1 MQILQALNILL
12 PMVMFMPTVGHAQ
25 STDLAVCTAVQ
36 GIPGLP
42 GFPGRDGIKGEKGD
56 PGEPGQGLRGIQ
68 GPPGKV
74 GPTGENGIQGPP
86 GLKGDQ
92 GQKGAPCDVSH
103 VAALE
108 KQLANMQNIL
118 SVCLKALHFLGS
130 IKKAGEKHFFTEDKT
145 LSFEDA
151 KKECADAG
159 LELASPKTEVE
170 NNAIKEIVKKYG
182 KSAWLSISDKI
193 TEGTFVH
200 PDGQVIQYSDW
211 NRNEPNNSGG
221 NEHCVEINTS
231 NMNWNDVTC
240 AGQRLVICQF

>member
-92 GQKGAPCDVSH
+92 GQ
-103 VAALE
+103 
-108 KQLANMQNIL
+108 
-118 SVCLKALHFLGS
+118 KALHFLGS